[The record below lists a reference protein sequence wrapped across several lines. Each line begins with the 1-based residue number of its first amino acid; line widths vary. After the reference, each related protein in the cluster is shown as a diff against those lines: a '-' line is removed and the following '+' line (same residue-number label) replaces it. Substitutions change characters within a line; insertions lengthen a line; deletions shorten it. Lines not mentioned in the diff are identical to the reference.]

1 MPIHLQRARI
11 PHTLGWVC
19 SLALSI
25 SGSARAN
32 CGMDVCPMHAED
44 DAPTSP
50 LRPIVSVRY
59 TTVATDAAVLETTAG
74 ALYQVAKPIQVG
86 VLVPMVSVGQS
97 GERTTGLG
105 NIVTFVNGTILPAP
119 QAVVLNAG
127 LQLEVPTVSDP
138 ALGDGHF
145 LLMPTLQAGWHPGNG
160 IVMAT
165 VGWGRVLDGAHNHD
179 HDAHGHG
186 GHDHGDHCHDATE
199 STPGSSGPPHASSER
214 LLRLDGGA
222 HFGLDDCRL
231 RLTARLDGVQELAGD
246 DGSRLLLN
254 AGPAVGL
261 VGEHLT
267 AEVYSLIPVTTE
279 RRYTNRTGIRVRLE
293 LP

>member
-1 MPIHLQRARI
+1 MFLNRLHPATVRALI
-11 PHTLGWVC
+11 L
-19 SLALSI
+19 LS
-25 SGSARAN
+25 GAVFGTQGVARAN

-74 ALYQVAKPIQVG
+74 ALYQVSEPIQVG
-86 VLVPMVSVGQS
+86 VLVPMVSVSQF

-119 QAVVLNAG
+119 QTVVLNAG

-186 GHDHGDHCHDATE
+186 GHDHGDHGHDAAE
-199 STPGSSGPPHASSER
+199 SAPGSIVNPHASSEPCF
-214 LLRLDGGA
+214 A
-222 HFGLDDCRL
+222 S
-231 RLTARLDGVQELAGD
+231 TAVHTSASTTAAC
-246 DGSRLLLN
+246 GSRRDW
-254 AGPAVGL
+254 
-261 VGEHLT
+261 T
-267 AEVYSLIPVTTE
+267 ASKSCRAMKGRVSCSMRD
-279 RRYTNRTGIRVRLE
+279 RRWAWWASDSRRRCTA
-293 LP
+293 

>member
-1 MPIHLQRARI
+1 MFGTQ
-11 PHTLGWVC
+11 GV
-19 SLALSI
+19 
-25 SGSARAN
+25 ARAN

-44 DAPTSP
+44 DASTSP

-59 TTVATDAAVLETTAG
+59 TTVATDGSVLETTAG
-74 ALYQVAKPIQVG
+74 ALYQVAEPIQVG
-86 VLVPMVSVGQS
+86 VLVPMVSVSQS

-105 NIVTFVNGTILPAP
+105 NIVTFVNGSILPAP

-127 LQLEVPTVSDP
+127 LQLELPTVSDP

-145 LLMPTLQAGWHPGNG
+145 LLMPTLQVGWHPGNG

-165 VGWGRVLDGAHNHD
+165 VGWGRVLDGAH

-186 GHDHGDHCHDATE
+186 GHDHGHDAAQR
-199 STPGSSGPPHASSER
+199 GSGSIVNPHASSE
-214 LLRLDGGA
+214 LLFRLDGGA
-222 HFGLDDCRL
+222 HFGLDDRRL
-231 RLTARLDGVQELAGD
+231 RLTARLDGVQELSGD

-261 VGEHLT
+261 VGERLM

>member
-1 MPIHLQRARI
+1 
-11 PHTLGWVC
+11 
-19 SLALSI
+19 
-25 SGSARAN
+25 
-32 CGMDVCPMHAED
+32 MHAED

-59 TTVATDAAVLETTAG
+59 TTVAADAAVLETTAG
-74 ALYQVAKPIQVG
+74 ALYQVSEPLQVG
-86 VLVPMVSVGQS
+86 VLVPMVSVSQF

-119 QAVVLNAG
+119 HAVVLNAG

-160 IVMAT
+160 IVMTT

-186 GHDHGDHCHDATE
+186 GHDHGDHGHDASE
-199 STPGSSGPPHASSER
+199 STPGSIVNPHASSEL

-222 HFGLDDCRL
+222 HFGLDDYRL

-261 VGEHLT
+261 VGERLT

>member
-1 MPIHLQRARI
+1 
-11 PHTLGWVC
+11 
-19 SLALSI
+19 
-25 SGSARAN
+25 
-32 CGMDVCPMHAED
+32 MHAED
-44 DAPTSP
+44 DASTSP

-59 TTVATDAAVLETTAG
+59 TTVAADAAVLETTAG
-74 ALYQVAKPIQVG
+74 ALYQVAEPIQLG
-86 VLVPMVSVGQS
+86 VLVPMVSVSQA

-186 GHDHGDHCHDATE
+186 EHDHGEQDHGNHDFGKHDHGKHDHGEHDHGQHHGEHDHTQYHDDHDHM
-199 STPGSSGPPHASSER
+199 HASSRRARPRTTSYHRR
-214 LLRLDGGA
+214 LA
-222 HFGLDDCRL
+222 YDDL
-231 RLTARLDGVQELAGD
+231 GYSYMSIIYEPEYDHMLA
-246 DGSRLLLN
+246 S
-254 AGPAVGL
+254 
-261 VGEHLT
+261 
-267 AEVYSLIPVTTE
+267 I
-279 RRYTNRTGIRVRLE
+279 
-293 LP
+293 